1 MGFDRRAMAT
11 GEPSGGSNRRRAML
25 GVGVAV
31 ALVAAALTAVFGV
44 AGWYAERVALPR
56 YCDDPKAALV
66 LVRRVLTEVRPA
78 GGDSARPYL
87 VAAKLLYL
95 VPQAEDETV
104 DAYLIRLRGRIDAN
118 CSRTF
123 GQAVGLG
130 SEATGGGRSTRGRFA
145 GDGRLS

>member
-1 MGFDRRAMAT
+1 
-11 GEPSGGSNRRRAML
+11 
-25 GVGVAV
+25 
-31 ALVAAALTAVFGV
+31 
-44 AGWYAERVALPR
+44 
-56 YCDDPKAALV
+56 
-66 LVRRVLTEVRPA
+66 VRPA